1 MIPLYWLLCTLVLS
15 TLHPDPLMGWRQY
28 LREGKQ
34 REHLATPA
42 AGRRGSTPFPEWH
55 FHLAFT
61 LRFFSSLPSLAR
73 PRWVGGER
81 KSWHFSGWPV
91 ATLHLPT
98 AWGLGWIRKV
108 PVFFF
113 FLYWCRNCFLP
124 KTQFLQLCEVRIF
137 FYTAELTQNWRRML
151 MFNFYYP
158 IFKRWVFF
166 FFVNLFVN
174 GPKK

>member
-1 MIPLYWLLCTLVLS
+1 MIPLYWLLCTSVLS

-91 ATLHLPT
+91 TTLHLPT

-113 FLYWCRNCFLP
+113 FFCIDVE
-124 KTQFLQLCEVRIF
+124 T
-137 FYTAELTQNWRRML
+137 
-151 MFNFYYP
+151 
-158 IFKRWVFF
+158 VFF
-166 FFVNLFVN
+166 LRHSFYSCVKFVYFSTLQSLH
-174 GPKK
+174 KIEEEC